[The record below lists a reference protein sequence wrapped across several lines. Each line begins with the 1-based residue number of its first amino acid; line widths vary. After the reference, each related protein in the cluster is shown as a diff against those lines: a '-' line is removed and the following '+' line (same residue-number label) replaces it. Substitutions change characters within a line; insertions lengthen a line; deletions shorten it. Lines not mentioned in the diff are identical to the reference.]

1 MIDTDE
7 KEKYVEKLCDAIVN
21 SMDRD
26 NLEQVV
32 WDKIYDELIFQ
43 EWVDL
48 LMMGEDYGIETEA

>member
-1 MIDTDE
+1 MTED
-7 KEKYVEKLCDAIVN
+7 KEEYVEKLCDAIVN
-21 SMDRD
+21 NMDRD

>member
-21 SMDRD
+21 NMDRD
-26 NLEQVV
+26 KLEQVV